1 MNDVMSIALAV
12 KLEQSET
19 EMLSSRMQAFKKIAG
34 NPMGVEICSFG
45 NTIAFL
51 AKMMPGPAFNTVRG
65 LGIDDIDKIVTI
77 INHYDSKKIS
87 PQFVINPA
95 QVSKELC
102 FELSRNSLCQTSFH
116 SMLYGSIDQCMGQ
129 HTNKS
134 IVCRKLGKN
143 EFDLYAEIYIN
154 SFGMPTSLQEGV
166 AQNNSVLSDEEQWQF
181 FIAEWNG
188 EPAGVAVVFTDKSIA
203 VLASAATL
211 PEYRGR
217 GIHRELI
224 QARLE
229 HVFLKGYRL
238 ISGQAAFGSTSQKNM
253 ERAGM
258 KIAYTKSIWT
268 EITKKDHLL

>member
-1 MNDVMSIALAV
+1 MSEVMSIALALE
-12 KLEQSET
+12 LEQSET
-19 EMLSSRMQAFKKIAG
+19 RMLDSRMQAIKNIAG

-45 NTIAFL
+45 NTIAFS

-65 LGIDDIDKIVTI
+65 LGTVDLDKVLTI
-77 INHYDSKKIS
+77 INYYDRNKIA
-87 PQFVINPA
+87 PQFVLNPA
-95 QVSKELC
+95 LVSKELF

-116 SMLYGSIDQCMGQ
+116 SMLYGSIKECMGQ

-134 IVCRKLGKN
+134 IVCRKLGET
-143 EFDLYAEIYIN
+143 EFDLYAEIYVN
-154 SFGMPTSLQEGV
+154 SFRMPTFLKEGV
-166 AQNNSVLSDEEQWQF
+166 SRNNYVLCDDEQWQF

-188 EPAGVAVVFTDKSIA
+188 EPAGVAAVYTDKSIA

-211 PEYRGR
+211 PRFRGK

-229 HVFLKGYRL
+229 HVSLKGCRL

-268 EITKKDHLL
+268 ERGVV